1 MSTQARLVEAHNVLN
16 ILLRLGEEAVNQ
28 MVKRCAVGVL
38 RQVALYYCFTTSL
51 LLLYYCFTTVILLY
65 SRGVLSGCCGRWWMA
80 WEALLLISALLLLA
94 TALLLLY
101 YTGGGWR
108 GGL

>member
-1 MSTQARLVEAHNVLN
+1 MLSTQARLVEAHNVLN

-51 LLLYYCFTTVILLY
+51 LLLYYCFTTASDSTPRHQTDRRLTPSSIVD
-65 SRGVLSGCCGRWWMA
+65 
-80 WEALLLISALLLLA
+80 
-94 TALLLLY
+94 
-101 YTGGGWR
+101 
-108 GGL
+108 